1 MEAGLKGGGCTQ
13 TRAPSR
19 SYGEIRF
26 RFSGCGER
34 YSPQAMRCCAFGSSA
49 STSIPLTIN
58 HRQKKG
64 PLAGAGSSM
73 GLKLKRER

>member
-34 YSPQAMRCCAFGSSA
+34 YSSPQAMQYCAFGSSA
-49 STSIPLTIN
+49 SMSYSSNPLPIN
-58 HRQKKG
+58 HRQ
-64 PLAGAGSSM
+64 
-73 GLKLKRER
+73 